1 MILFRRV
8 GAGLARPYG
17 LIRRT
22 IYWVWS
28 LQHRERDRLWLEMT
42 QTREL
47 MPLLMKQR
55 NGYRWSV
62 EDRGNIRRHLLMLM
76 ALSPYLLL
84 FVLPGGLLAL
94 PILAWWLDR
103 RRQKRDAAAER
114 SSSE

>member
-8 GAGLARPYG
+8 GAGLARPYV
-17 LIRRT
+17 LIRRMV
-22 IYWVWS
+22 YWVWS

-55 NGYRWSV
+55 NGYRWSA

-76 ALSPYLLL
+76 ALSPYLIL
-84 FVLPGGLLAL
+84 FVLPGGLLVL

-103 RRQKRDAAAER
+103 RRQKRIAAAER
-114 SSSE
+114 ASLE

>member
-1 MILFRRV
+1 MTLFRRV
-8 GAGLARPYG
+8 GAGLVRPYVS
-17 LIRRT
+17 IRRLV
-22 IYWVWS
+22 YWTWS

-55 NGYRWSV
+55 NGYRWSA
-62 EDRGNIRRHLLMLM
+62 EDRGNIRRHLLILM
-76 ALSPYLLL
+76 TLSPYLIL

-103 RRQKRDAAAER
+103 RRQKRVEDEKRATLE
-114 SSSE
+114 

>member
-8 GAGLARPYG
+8 GAGLARPYV
-17 LIRRT
+17 LIRR
-22 IYWVWS
+22 IVYWVWS

-55 NGYRWSV
+55 NGYRWSA
-62 EDRGNIRRHLLMLM
+62 EDRRKIRRHLRMLM
-76 ALSPYLLL
+76 ALSPYLLV
-84 FVLPGGLLAL
+84 FVLPGGLLVL

-103 RRQKRDAAAER
+103 RRQNRKAAAER
-114 SSSE
+114 ASPE